1 MSDGTTPSTL
11 TGPTRA
17 PTSTHRAVLNT
28 IRGSAGNL
36 VEWYDVYV
44 YTVFASYF
52 EAQFFDKNDTN
63 STLYIY
69 AIFAVTFV
77 MRPVGSWFFGRYAD
91 RRGRK
96 ASLVLSIAIMSTC
109 SFVVAVM
116 PTREI
121 IGWWAAVILFLAR
134 LVQGFA
140 TGGEYGTSA
149 TYMSEA
155 ATANRRGFL
164 SSFQYV
170 TLVGGHVLAQ
180 FTLLIALHFLDA
192 DELQAWGW
200 RIGFFIGGIAALVVL
215 WIRRSMDESL
225 SESHL
230 EAIRE
235 GEDRDAGSLKTLFTT
250 HWRPLLLVFLIT
262 AGGTVAF
269 YTYSVNAPA
278 IVKSTF
284 GSDRALTATWVNLLG
299 LIFLMLLQPVG
310 GIISDR
316 VGRKP
321 LLIFFGVGGVIYT
334 YVLLTFLPKT
344 TSAVMAFVIL
354 AVGYVIIT
362 GYTSVNAIVKAE
374 LFPAEIRA
382 LGVGLGYALANS
394 VFGGTAPM
402 LYQAAKS
409 ADHVGR
415 VHRLCHGGDRR
426 EPVGLHLRSEEQGEH
441 GARPR
446 AGKRLGCACFG
457 RSVTRP
463 NCYREPQADDDA
475 DALGRSGTM
484 RTGVLVCA
492 TTAAATLPCRCPSSP
507 LRRCGSEHDQARVV
521 FVGGRDDALPG
532 RRRFNGL
539 AARQESGLVGQRC
552 AVGGGPLGGVSDL
565 GGPVGVEVLPSVGVN
580 PTSTGCQ
587 THTTSASRRG
597 GSWVAACAI
606 ANAAR
611 SDPS

>member
-1 MSDGTTPSTL
+1 MSN
-11 TGPTRA
+11 GPTRA
-17 PTSTHRAVLNT
+17 ETSTHRAVLNT
-28 IRGSAGNL
+28 VRGSAGNL

-44 YTVFASYF
+44 YTVFATYF
-52 EAQFFDKNDTN
+52 EAQFFDKADKN

-69 AIFAVTFV
+69 AIFAVTFL
-77 MRPVGSWFFGRYAD
+77 MRPVGSWFFGRFAD

-96 ASLVLSIAIMSTC
+96 AALMVSISLMSGC
-109 SFVVAVM
+109 SFVVAIM

-121 IGWWAAVILFLAR
+121 IGNWAAVVLIMAR
-134 LVQGFA
+134 LLQGFA

-155 ATANRRGFL
+155 ATPHRRGFL

-180 FTLLIALHFLDA
+180 FTLLIALSVLDVEA
-192 DELQAWGW
+192 VTAWGW

-235 GEDRDAGSLKTLFTT
+235 GRDPDAGSLKTLFTA

-269 YTYSVNAPA
+269 YTYTINAPA

-284 GSDRALTATWVNLLG
+284 GSERAVTATWINLLG
-299 LIFLMLLQPVG
+299 LILLMSIQPIGGLL
-310 GIISDR
+310 SDR

-321 LLIFFGVGGVIYT
+321 LLVFFGVGGVLYT
-334 YVLLTFLPKT
+334 YVLLTYLPQT
-344 TSAVMAFVIL
+344 RSPVIAFAL
-354 AVGYVIIT
+354 TAVGYVILT

-394 VFGGTAPM
+394 VFGGTAPL

-409 ADHVGR
+409 GQNVGWFIFY
-415 VHRLCHGGDRR
+415 VTAVIAVSLLVYIFGLKNKGITVLDR
-426 EPVGLHLRSEEQGEH
+426 EQGSAWEVPAV
-441 GARPR
+441 AR
-446 AGKRLGCACFG
+446 
-457 RSVTRP
+457 
-463 NCYREPQADDDA
+463 
-475 DALGRSGTM
+475 
-484 RTGVLVCA
+484 
-492 TTAAATLPCRCPSSP
+492 
-507 LRRCGSEHDQARVV
+507 
-521 FVGGRDDALPG
+521 
-532 RRRFNGL
+532 
-539 AARQESGLVGQRC
+539 
-552 AVGGGPLGGVSDL
+552 
-565 GGPVGVEVLPSVGVN
+565 
-580 PTSTGCQ
+580 
-587 THTTSASRRG
+587 
-597 GSWVAACAI
+597 
-606 ANAAR
+606 
-611 SDPS
+611 